1 MKSRVFA
8 ILALSTAKVSS
19 VSSCLGTSTPA
30 RRATAPLA
38 VSQAICTW
46 RFIGNMFGKRRQLV
60 NTVGSILFASA
71 CACALSRIAERFLSV
86 LTKRG
91 VLAWYMEMF
100 MMGIFRVERCAHST
114 ARRSAK
120 ARGRR
125 PRAPIAYLQ
134 RTNYFTSCAKMTMR
148 PAMDTNQAKVR
159 SQMIPATKITAY
171 ARRAQMKI
179 CAPSKVMSLV
189 LPAITAT
196 STRAAKST
204 RFSSM
209 LRCARAA
216 RPPQPV
222 ISGQPSRLLASLA
235 KPTWLNAPCTAT
247 SICTTVNATAH
258 TNRFSSGF
266 IAPPCCWTAAAMVR
280 RFSRRRRALREQ
292 VADADRD
299 VLARE
304 RSKVEI
310 DTQHLLRPVGGLE
323 GERKGHAEFGAG
335 DRQIGPRYLDL
346 SGTLDRVAE

>member
-1 MKSRVFA
+1 MKSTVFA
-8 ILALSTAKVSS
+8 IRALSSAKVSS
-19 VSSCLGTSTPA
+19 VSSCLGASTPA

-46 RFIGNMFGKRRQLV
+46 RFIGSMFGNRRQLV

-71 CACALSRIAERFLSV
+71 CACALSRIAERFLSMFA
-86 LTKRG
+86 KRS
-91 VLAWYMEMF
+91 VLAWYIEMF
-100 MMGIFRVERCAHST
+100 MGAFRIERCAHST

-120 ARGRR
+120 ARGR
-125 PRAPIAYLQ
+125 
-134 RTNYFTSCAKMTMR
+134 
-148 PAMDTNQAKVR
+148 
-159 SQMIPATKITAY
+159 MIPATKITAY

-179 CAPSKVMSLV
+179 CPPSKVMSLV

-196 STRAAKST
+196 STSVAKST